1 MLRRILPLPI
11 LATVLAAGEAPIV
24 TIAAPDVARSVD
36 RIERGVWGRV
46 AAATARDGFGAY
58 AATAA
63 RMADEGL
70 GIDLLA
76 TLRATRAVDTS
87 LDGVGLDP
95 DGGAIVDFRGQAEMG
110 ATARPLAEALAR
122 ALDARIRPAT
132 VAGSPAAW
140 SLPTGVVDGSRT
152 VFAVF
157 GTHLVAGGERSR
169 LDPRPVQAG
178 DDDLVMVF
186 NQPRLADGWR
196 KILPGAEWAGQRSAM
211 ESLLGMLV
219 WRLKAVPEGIE
230 ETIGWPGARTGLP
243 VDRDLMARM
252 PADALMAWCAG
263 TDGAALWKAWGEA
276 LTGEPSGMPGSGSLV
291 GLEAWMRRRGAP
303 CTLEE
308 AVASLRG
315 TWGLA
320 VSPGV
325 PFPEVEL
332 MIPRNPTLDRLAV
345 WLGSL
350 NGATGIP
357 AEGPW
362 PLSIDGLPMAFQ
374 LVADRT
380 HWLITP
386 DPLRAETWP
395 TGAATG
401 FATRPAAIAA
411 MARAP
416 QEATG
421 LGCSDTPEVLKVLG
435 AYSRLLPIR
444 DRKARTVLDRTVA
457 ELARAATTGW
467 VWTRSTAT
475 GAEIR
480 LRGVAGS
487 GLIVPLAWQ
496 VVQGSAE
503 AVAAAKAER
512 PAAFLRRSL
521 LPAVERARAAQQVDR
536 DGDGIGEVPTMA
548 QLVAAGIPGLAA
560 PVLRDGDLVRDG
572 YRYRLHLPAAGGAA
586 VHREPGDADA
596 SERSFV
602 LYAWPDAG
610 EGLVFAVDARGVIH
624 GSLPEKDREPAWNSL
639 YRRNAGWG
647 GAVDERRWRT
657 TRDPDA
663 APSRP
668 KAGPREEF

>member
-1 MLRRILPLPI
+1 MLRRHFALPL
-11 LATVLAAGEAPIV
+11 LAAALAAGEAPIV
-24 TIAAPDVARSVD
+24 TIVAPDVARSLD
-36 RIERGVWGRV
+36 RIEHGVWGRV
-46 AAATARDGFGAY
+46 AAATARDGLGAY

-63 RMADEGL
+63 RMASEGL

-87 LDGVGLDP
+87 LDEVGLD
-95 DGGAIVDFRGQAEMG
+95 GAGAAIVDFRGQARMG
-110 ATARPLAEALAR
+110 ATARPLADALAR

-140 SLPTGVVDGSRT
+140 SLPTGVVDGTRT
-152 VFAVF
+152 VMAVF
-157 GTHLVAGGERSR
+157 GDHLVAGGERSR

-178 DDDLVMVF
+178 DDDLILVF

-196 KILPGAEWAGQRSAM
+196 RIMPGADWAGQRSSM

-243 VDRDLMARM
+243 VDRSLIARM

-263 TDGAALWKAWGEA
+263 TDGAALWTAWGEA
-276 LTGEPSGMPGSGSLV
+276 LTGEPSGMPGSGSLA
-291 GLEAWMRRRGAP
+291 GIEALMRRRGAP

-332 MIPRNPTLDRLAV
+332 IIPRNPTLDRLAV

-350 NGATGIP
+350 NGATGVP

-362 PLSIDGLPMAFQ
+362 PLAIDRLPMSFQ

-380 HWLITP
+380 HWLITA
-386 DPLRAETWP
+386 DPMRAEAWP
-395 TGAATG
+395 RGEATG
-401 FATRPAAIAA
+401 FATRPAAVAA
-411 MARAP
+411 LAQAP
-416 QEATG
+416 AEATG
-421 LGCSDTPEVLKVLG
+421 VGCSDTPEVLKVLT

-444 DRKARTVLDRTVA
+444 DRRARTAIDRTVA
-457 ELARAATTGW
+457 EVARAATTGW
-467 VWTRSTAT
+467 IWTRSTAT

-480 LRGVAGS
+480 LRGVVGS
-487 GLIVPLAWQ
+487 GMMVPLAWQ

-503 AVAAAKAER
+503 AVATAKAER
-512 PAAFLRRSL
+512 PAAFLRRQV
-521 LPAVERARAAQQVDR
+521 LPAVERARTAKAVDR
-536 DGDGIGEVPTMA
+536 DGDGNGEYPTMA
-548 QLVAAGIPGLAA
+548 QLVAAGIPGLEA
-560 PVLRDGDLVRDG
+560 PVLRDGDLIRDG

-586 VHREPGDADA
+586 VHREPGDGDA
-596 SERSFV
+596 SERTFV
-602 LYAWPDAG
+602 LYAWPDTG
-610 EGLVFAVDARGVIH
+610 EGLLFAVDARGVIH
-624 GSLPEKDREPAWNSL
+624 ATTPDGNGEPAWNSL
-639 YRRNAGWG
+639 YRRDAGWG
-647 GAVDERRWRT
+647 GAVDVRRWRT
-657 TRDPDA
+657 VRDPDA
-663 APSRP
+663 VVVPPEP
-668 KAGPREEF
+668 KALEEF